1 MNLRLILPLLFAAA
15 LHAQQQPPPATDTT
29 APAPAAPV
37 PKQTPPAAYL
47 RTLGMDC
54 APEGLLHQVG
64 SNAVPL
70 SVPLGIRS
78 DYQGYGGENP
88 LILFRQVNGT
98 DGKISNQPVLS
109 VDLSRGGK
117 LPLIVFHKGAGPTSP
132 PVVTIYPEDPSA
144 FPGDTFRFMNE
155 GKSPLAVRSGGTNLL
170 VPPMDFRDLHGKAGV
185 SVVEIFSISGTNSKI
200 LFNSN
205 VGMRAGRRVLMIAG
219 PPPVSGAP
227 VIIQRLDDAPE
238 APAAH

>member
-1 MNLRLILPLLFAAA
+1 
-15 LHAQQQPPPATDTT
+15 
-29 APAPAAPV
+29 
-37 PKQTPPAAYL
+37 
-47 RTLGMDC
+47 MDC

-70 SVPLGIRS
+70 LVPLGIRS

-170 VPPMDFRDLHGKAGV
+170 VPPMDYRDLHGKPGV
-185 SVVEIFSISGTNSKI
+185 SVVEISSVSGTNAKVI
-200 LFNSN
+200 FNSN
-205 VGMRAGRRVLMIAG
+205 VGLMAGRRILMIAAT
-219 PPPVSGAP
+219 PQTPGAP
-227 VIIQRLDDAPE
+227 IIVQRLNDAPE
-238 APAAH
+238 TPAAPAAH